1 MPKISYE
8 IESMI
13 RRPILVQSLQSS
25 PPTLTTNVQLENA
38 LQTFIQFK
46 FNNQIGFKI
55 QTSIWNE

>member
-8 IESMI
+8 IDSMI
-13 RRPILVQSLQSS
+13 RRPILVQSLQSR

-38 LQTFIQFK
+38 LQTCIQFK
-46 FNNQIGFKI
+46 LNNQIGFKI